1 MVIGFLAGAWIAC
14 FVYWGLNAFGLASGD
29 FGTSL
34 RDAQSLAH
42 HRPPYSDR
50 IGFDSIYYPLTAAL
64 FALPFAALPAKLAA
78 GLFAGISA
86 GILTF
91 AVMRN
96 GWNRLLILLSCPFWT
111 AVITVQWTPLLMAAA
126 TLPWLFPIIIA
137 KPNLGLPVALR
148 RASQPGFW
156 VGAGI
161 AILLAL
167 VSVGWAPA
175 WPAIWWHSMA
185 GFQSFVPVAT
195 IAGCLLLLA
204 LIRYKDTDSRFLLLM
219 GCIPQRYFYDALL
232 LWLIP
237 ATTLELLVT
246 TVASWGAWAFIPPT
260 KTIHQVALLSVIF
273 NYLPMLAVV
282 LSRPWRKG
290 RWR

>member
-167 VSVGWAPA
+167 VSVVWAPA

-204 LIRYKDTDSRFLLLM
+204 LI
-219 GCIPQRYFYDALL
+219 
-232 LWLIP
+232 P

-260 KTIHQVALLSVIF
+260 ETIHQVALLSVIF